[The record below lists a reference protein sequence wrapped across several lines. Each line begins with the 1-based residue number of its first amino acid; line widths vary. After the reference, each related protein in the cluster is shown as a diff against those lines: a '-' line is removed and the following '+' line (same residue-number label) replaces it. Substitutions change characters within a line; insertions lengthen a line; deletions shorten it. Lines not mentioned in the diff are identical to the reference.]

1 MSIDE
6 KNIFDDIIEKYK
18 TPLMKKIEHRNW
30 WDKEEK
36 SDSKDDG
43 IPLKADNLPTNIIN
57 NVENELKN
65 MVNYSNNNIK
75 TKMGENKYNSLYDTI
90 KIKEY
95 TEEELL
101 LNMNLDKDDM
111 DKKLFFPDVDTI
123 QFDDNAAREMI
134 KKIVEDEEGKQ
145 VSDNLFKY
153 EFIWPMPNVDKK
165 EQIKFGV
172 KYLKR
177 TNSIYFISIEY
188 PKLISIEHS
197 LFSSNVWQKQNK
209 NFLLY
214 KKSKEKGNDSKSK
227 KYLKTGKQFLEKN
240 KDKLKDIITN
250 DNTIQYTF
258 NKLFKYIIEAI
269 MQQFPDD
276 NLQLVIGDDKN
287 TKTATKLKKK
297 IIDIHDE
304 KIFENTI
311 VFKQNQDNKK
321 LYNMEIRDDVNES
334 STSFVGDQNDYE
346 KMFEFNLSENKKK
359 IIQNNPT
366 QLKKVVDVT
375 PETKREENED
385 DRVVVGGKTNRNKKH
400 KKNRRKTRKNIKR
413 KKDKKRMQ
421 KNKSKK

>member
-43 IPLKADNLPTNIIN
+43 IPLKADNLPSNIIN
-57 NVENELKN
+57 NLENELKN

-75 TKMGENKYNSLYDTI
+75 TKLGENKYNSLYNTI
-90 KIKEY
+90 KIEEY

-101 LNMNLDKDDM
+101 SNMNLDKDDI

-123 QFDDNAAREMI
+123 QFDDNTALEMI
-134 KKIVEDEEGKQ
+134 KKIVEDEGKEED
-145 VSDNLFKY
+145 VEEFKY
-153 EFIWPMPNVDKK
+153 EFIWPILNVEKK
-165 EQIKFGV
+165 QQIKFGV
-172 KYLKR
+172 KYLKEK
-177 TNSIYFISIEY
+177 NSIYFISIEY

-214 KKSKEKGNDSKSK
+214 KKSKENDSKSE
-227 KYLKTGKQFLEKN
+227 KYLKTGQQFLEKN

-269 MQQFPDD
+269 MQQFQDD

-297 IIDIHDE
+297 IMDIHDE
-304 KIFENTI
+304 KIFENAI
-311 VFKQNQDNKK
+311 GFQQNKDNKK
-321 LYNMEIRDDVNES
+321 LYNMQLGEGNES
-334 STSFVGDQNDYE
+334 STSFVGYQNDYE
-346 KMFEFNLSENKKK
+346 KIFEFNLSENKKK
-359 IIQNNPT
+359 IVQNNPT
-366 QLKKVVDVT
+366 QLK
-375 PETKREENED
+375 EEEIKREENKD
-385 DRVVVGGKTNRNKKH
+385 DRVVVGGKTHRNKKH

-413 KKDKKRMQ
+413 KKDKKRMR

>member
-1 MSIDE
+1 
-6 KNIFDDIIEKYK
+6 
-18 TPLMKKIEHRNW
+18 
-30 WDKEEK
+30 
-36 SDSKDDG
+36 
-43 IPLKADNLPTNIIN
+43 
-57 NVENELKN
+57 
-65 MVNYSNNNIK
+65 
-75 TKMGENKYNSLYDTI
+75 
-90 KIKEY
+90 
-95 TEEELL
+95 
-101 LNMNLDKDDM
+101 
-111 DKKLFFPDVDTI
+111 
-123 QFDDNAAREMI
+123 
-134 KKIVEDEEGKQ
+134 
-145 VSDNLFKY
+145 
-153 EFIWPMPNVDKK
+153 
-165 EQIKFGV
+165 
-172 KYLKR
+172 
-177 TNSIYFISIEY
+177 
-188 PKLISIEHS
+188 
-197 LFSSNVWQKQNK
+197 
-209 NFLLY
+209 
-214 KKSKEKGNDSKSK
+214 
-227 KYLKTGKQFLEKN
+227 
-240 KDKLKDIITN
+240 
-250 DNTIQYTF
+250 
-258 NKLFKYIIEAI
+258 

-413 KKDKKRMQ
+413 KKDKKRMR